1 MTPTASVTYKVLG
14 MKELMPLCASKGPC
28 ITITLSAFRPGVQS
42 PYRARLKAAVRL
54 AGQELARQG
63 AGGQIDD
70 LLAPLADLAND
81 PEMEA
86 GGRDMV
92 IFRSPGIFERFAMP
106 GTVRERVVVA
116 RYFHITPFLKHLLPQ
131 REFHILAISRKHL
144 RLLRF
149 IDSTCHDVPLPPG
162 IPRNVQEAGAFDA
175 PDHALRNRSSAGK
188 SSGAMSAVS
197 FGTGSEREKTHERI
211 QQFFKLV
218 DRGLTEMLQGLPL
231 MLAGVDYEVAIYR
244 RVAKYPH
251 IMHDRL
257 AGDPQILTLHDLGRL
272 AAGIAEA
279 ESQQL
284 AGAALERH
292 REKAG
297 NGRTSTEP
305 WQIVAAASEGRVA
318 ELILAEGAEMPDP
331 PESMQDI
338 LNAASILT
346 LASGGKVFMLS
357 PDRMGREAP
366 IAALYRY

>member
-1 MTPTASVTYKVLG
+1 MVSKEQSMTPTASVTYKVLG

-54 AGQELARQG
+54 AGQELAWQG

-86 GGRDMV
+86 GGWDIV
-92 IFRSPGIFERFAMP
+92 IFRSSGILGRFAMP

-149 IDSTCHDVPLPPG
+149 TDSTCHDFPLPPG
-162 IPRNVQEAGAFDA
+162 VPHNVQEAGAFDA

-231 MLAGVDYEVAIYR
+231 LLAGVDYEVAIYR

-257 AGDPQILTLHDLGRL
+257 AGD
-272 AAGIAEA
+272 
-279 ESQQL
+279 
-284 AGAALERH
+284 
-292 REKAG
+292 
-297 NGRTSTEP
+297 
-305 WQIVAAASEGRVA
+305 
-318 ELILAEGAEMPDP
+318 
-331 PESMQDI
+331 
-338 LNAASILT
+338 
-346 LASGGKVFMLS
+346 
-357 PDRMGREAP
+357 
-366 IAALYRY
+366 